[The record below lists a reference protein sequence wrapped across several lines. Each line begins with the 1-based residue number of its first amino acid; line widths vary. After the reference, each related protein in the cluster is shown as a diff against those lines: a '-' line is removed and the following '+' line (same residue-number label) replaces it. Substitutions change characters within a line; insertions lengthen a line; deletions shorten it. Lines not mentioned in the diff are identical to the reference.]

1 MDRETASSKN
11 ITGFEINLM
20 LSGHKLCSMKFEVT
34 KPIFAEL
41 PLYCHASSSI
51 FAVVVAGLGVN
62 YVTSLTG
69 YKRMSA
75 VCVQP

>member
-1 MDRETASSKN
+1 
-11 ITGFEINLM
+11 
-20 LSGHKLCSMKFEVT
+20 MKFEDT
-34 KPIFAEL
+34 KTIFAEL

-51 FAVVVAGLGVN
+51 VAVVVAGLGVN